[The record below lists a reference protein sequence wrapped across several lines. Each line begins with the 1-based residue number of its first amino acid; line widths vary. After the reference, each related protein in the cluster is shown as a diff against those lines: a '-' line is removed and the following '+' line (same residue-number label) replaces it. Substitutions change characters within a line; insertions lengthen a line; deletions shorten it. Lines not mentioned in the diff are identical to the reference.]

1 MRSTLVA
8 LTLSLAPLSVAQ
20 AHGNDHVGV
29 GITVSTPGLSIGF
42 GVPAYPQLVP
52 MPGLPVYWDP
62 TAQGNY
68 FYSDGLYWVLA
79 GDRWYSSGWYDGPW
93 QAVAPQYVPDVILR
107 VPVRYYRRPP
117 AYFAGWRH
125 DASPRWGDHWG
136 REWSRHRDG
145 WDRWDRRATVR
156 HAPLPSWQRQYV
168 GDRYSRQPE
177 QQRAI
182 REGHVRRDDRGG
194 HGRGDDRGR
203 GGDDRGRGGDDRGR
217 GGDDRGR
224 GGDDRGRGG
233 DDRGRGGDDRGRG
246 GGERGHG
253 GNDRGRGGD
262 DRGGGRHGGR
272 R

>member
-8 LTLSLAPLSVAQ
+8 LTLALAPLTVAQ
-20 AHGNDHVGV
+20 AHGSDHVGV

-93 QAVAPQYVPDVILR
+93 QVVAPQYVPDVILR

-136 REWSRHRDG
+136 REWSHHRDG
-145 WDRWDRRATVR
+145 WDRWDRRAGVR
-156 HAPLPSWQRQYV
+156 HAPLPAYQRQYV
-168 GDRYSRQPE
+168 GDRYPRQPE

-182 REGHVRRDDRGG
+182 REGHVRGEDRGDRG
-194 HGRGDDRGR
+194 NHGDRGDRGR

-224 GGDDRGRGG
+224 GGD
-233 DDRGRGGDDRGRG
+233 
-246 GGERGHG
+246 
-253 GNDRGRGGD
+253 
-262 DRGGGRHGGR
+262 RHGGR